1 MTPTGQQR
9 QQRLSVQKPF
19 EGKKLLWCYWDT
31 GEENM
36 PQFCK
41 LALQTWRCQ
50 NPTWTIIVVSEHNKR
65 DYICEASDLPAT
77 YESLIVQHRSD
88 LIRLAV
94 LIRHGGVYLDA
105 TTLIC
110 RGLDAIWDDP
120 DCPNLL
126 FVVDTLDKKS
136 PLCNAFIF
144 ARKPNDPL
152 LKEWLKRANT
162 CFQGQ
167 DMPENNRGPS
177 YSKSMKLHYFIVMNI
192 QNQLVFEEPELE
204 CYCKQHV
211 RLLPDSKWGFL
222 TPSTKYLSI
231 PGFKLSND
239 LHRQNDNALVDKL
252 SKCRCLIKFSSVDP
266 FLSMVMEKKIGWWME
281 QKSTI
286 ADVIRSLIDETKKHP
301 QATLSC
307 ATCPMLEK

>member
-1 MTPTGQQR
+1 
-9 QQRLSVQKPF
+9 
-19 EGKKLLWCYWDT
+19 
-31 GEENM
+31 M

-126 FVVDTLDKKS
+126 FVVALDK
-136 PLCNAFIF
+136 LVNNAFIF

-167 DMPENNRGPS
+167 DMPESNIQE
-177 YSKSMKLHYFIVMNI
+177 LHYCIVLKI

-222 TPSTKYLSI
+222 MPIIYDPSQMSLLLVYLR
-231 PGFKLSND
+231 GMAD

-252 SKCRCLIKFSSVDP
+252 SKCRCLIKFSSSDP

-301 QATLSC
+301 QATLNC
-307 ATCPMLEK
+307 ATCPMPKK